1 MTLGAQRTVAT
12 SSFFLEPSDPFLKT
26 IVSHTCVSKSV
37 TTARGTSWLAVHV
50 SRLHYELPSLP
61 DKKDVV
67 ECSFRKKRARKKQRW
82 LGRTPG
88 GACRW

>member
-12 SSFFLEPSDPFLKT
+12 SSFFFWSRRILFLKLSLA
-26 IVSHTCVSKSV
+26 IHVSPNPS
-37 TTARGTSWLAVHV
+37 TARGTSWLAVHV

-67 ECSFRKKRARKKQRW
+67 ESVRLERKEPVRNNA
-82 LGRTPG
+82 G
-88 GACRW
+88 